1 VKVDETFM
9 RKFEFIRKCL
19 ENKLM
24 YINGIRI
31 SIIGF
36 DDWKRLNVYDKF
48 ILMFVDGDENK
59 LVERVMSMID
69 EVYEKLIVDDNVMVR
84 EVYPDNRKLYKA

>member
-9 RKFEFIRKCL
+9 RKFEFVRKCL

>member
-1 VKVDETFM
+1 MKVDETFM